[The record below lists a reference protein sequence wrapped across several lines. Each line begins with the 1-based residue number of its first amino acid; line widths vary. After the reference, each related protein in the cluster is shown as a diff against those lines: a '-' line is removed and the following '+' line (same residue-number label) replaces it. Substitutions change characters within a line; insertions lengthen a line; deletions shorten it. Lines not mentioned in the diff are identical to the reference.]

1 MSSAQM
7 SHDIATAA
15 PTTTRRT
22 NMPATSYEAAERAVD
37 WLSDRGQ
44 MAPGGPTST
53 RKATVRR

>member
-1 MSSAQM
+1 MSTTQM
-7 SHDIATAA
+7 SNDNAAAA

-22 NMPATSYEAAERAVD
+22 MMPVIGYEAAERAVD
-37 WLSDRGQ
+37 WLSDLGH